1 MNFFIGNIPASG
13 SIVNCLAVIVGSTL
27 GLLFRSRLP
36 QRYINMAFQVLGLF
50 TLFLGFLMA
59 QKTANFLILV
69 FSMVGG
75 GMIGEAL
82 DLDGRFSRFSEKVSQ
97 RFKTSGQ
104 SFAEGFLTSTLLFC
118 IGSMAIL
125 GAIEEGLGLYPNLL
139 ITKSLLDGV
148 SSLALATSLGGG
160 VLLSAFSVLF
170 YQGGLTLLASSLQPI
185 LSESVI
191 NEISAAGGLM
201 LIALGLSLLEIKRF
215 KVTNMLPALVIAAI
229 LGSFFVH

>member
-1 MNFFIGNIPASG
+1 
-13 SIVNCLAVIVGSTL
+13 
-27 GLLFRSRLP
+27 
-36 QRYINMAFQVLGLF
+36 MAFQVLGLF

-148 SSLALATSLGGG
+148 SSLAPRHFPLGR
-160 VLLSAFSVLF
+160 SIAFRLFRSF

-191 NEISAAGGLM
+191 NEISAAEGLC
-201 LIALGLSLLEIKRF
+201 LL
-215 KVTNMLPALVIAAI
+215 P
-229 LGSFFVH
+229 